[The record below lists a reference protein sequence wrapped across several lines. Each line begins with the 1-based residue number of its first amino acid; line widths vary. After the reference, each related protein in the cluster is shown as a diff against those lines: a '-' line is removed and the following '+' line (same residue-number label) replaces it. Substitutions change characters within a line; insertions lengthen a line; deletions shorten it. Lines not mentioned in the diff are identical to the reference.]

1 MRAGWGSIVIDF
13 GVQFAT
19 VPDVPKCRHLI
30 LPSAAWWIAALLL
43 CATGCQRDSAA
54 REARERNLR
63 RAKAA
68 VQAQDISAAIHWG
81 ERAVAR
87 RPNSGLAHREL
98 GLLYDNWQQDYVR
111 ALYHYQRYLE
121 LRPDAADHA
130 DVADRMAH
138 CRTALAA
145 EVAATPAEMKRAIQT
160 RDSRITALET
170 ELAAL
175 RADAAT
181 SAKPPRGKPSA
192 AKAAPA
198 APPATTAPVAPPP
211 AAAETQTH
219 VVQSGETLATISARY
234 YGSPAKWELIFNANR
249 DRLSS
254 PNNVRVGTRLT
265 IPPP

>member
-1 MRAGWGSIVIDF
+1 MPG
-13 GVQFAT
+13 
-19 VPDVPKCRHLI
+19 VPKCRHLI
-30 LPSAAWWIAALLL
+30 LRSAAWWIAALLL
-43 CATGCQRDSAA
+43 GATGCQRDSAA
-54 REARERNLR
+54 RESRERCLR

-68 VQAQDISAAIHWG
+68 VRAQDISAAIHWG

-87 RPNSGLAHREL
+87 RPNSALAHREL
-98 GLLYDNWQQDYVR
+98 GLLYDNGQQDYVR

-121 LRPDAADHA
+121 LRPAAADHDA
-130 DVADRMAH
+130 VADRLAH

-175 RADAAT
+175 RAGAT
-181 SAKPPRGKPSA
+181 LPVKPPRGKSA
-192 AKAAPA
+192 AAQAAPA
-198 APPATTAPVAPPP
+198 AAPAATAP

-219 VVQSGETLATISARY
+219 VVQSGETLATIATRY
-234 YGSPAKWELIFNANR
+234 YGSPAKWNLIFNANR
-249 DRLSS
+249 DRLAS